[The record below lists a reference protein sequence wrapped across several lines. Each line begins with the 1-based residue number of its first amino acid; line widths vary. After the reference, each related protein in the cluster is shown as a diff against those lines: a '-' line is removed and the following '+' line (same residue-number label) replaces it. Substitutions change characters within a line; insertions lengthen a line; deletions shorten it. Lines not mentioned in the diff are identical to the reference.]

1 MVTKAPLLEAPKN
14 PSPICHHAQPEG
26 WAEEPRGQAGP
37 DWPLETPSHELNQL
51 SRNPHVGTA
60 HLSPEK
66 TLAQARM
73 AGHSQT
79 VPHVLS
85 RSDQPSKGTFP
96 RKMRWAQGPLGS
108 PRICPVC
115 LPHPG
120 LHRRLSKE
128 PWGSTSGV
136 HCGKPPGG
144 AGQDDVTH
152 PRAHGHQKLAL
163 KEPSLQGMSPP
174 PLPLPDRPVPQLPYT
189 GPGHTIVIGAGPQG

>member
-1 MVTKAPLLEAPKN
+1 MKPQRTPHPSVTTLSQKG
-14 PSPICHHAQPEG
+14 AQ
-26 WAEEPRGQAGP
+26 EPRGQAGP
-37 DWPLETPSHELNQL
+37 DWPLETSSRELNQL

-60 HLSPEK
+60 HRSPKK
-66 TLAQARM
+66 TLAQAQM

-85 RSDQPSKGTFP
+85 RSEAKPKQPSKGMFS
-96 RKMRWAQGPLGS
+96 RKMRWAHGPLGS
-108 PRICPVC
+108 PCICPVC

-120 LHRRLSKE
+120 PHRRLSKE

-136 HCGKPPGG
+136 HCSRPPGG

-163 KEPSLQGMSPP
+163 KEPSLQGVSPP
-174 PLPLPDRPVPQLPYT
+174 ALPLPDRPVPQLPYT
-189 GPGHTIVIGAGPQG
+189 GPGHTTVIGAGPQR